1 MTTSVIL
8 GAGFSRSAGL
18 PLTRELFDKIPAHSS
33 RKDLQRQADVLA
45 AFEAWRADQQA
56 GEANAERWLEQL
68 YNDRDDP
75 LARMRFGTV
84 WADAIRFVLRRL
96 TESASAT
103 RPYYYGVASHKCAE
117 THRAF
122 WETVRTTVGLNYIV
136 TMNYD
141 ILAERALHSCG
152 ADGEHHPDWY
162 YGGFQYRQMVNQ
174 IRDVSR
180 KVGDPARD
188 RVVPLGTSIPIYK
201 LHGSVNWAWEPHAPS
216 MKIHNDVRAA
226 FRPNEDHGEP
236 AVIPPVPEK
245 SMHPEFQRIWL
256 EARKVLAASTT
267 WLICGYSLP
276 AYDLALEQFF
286 REAADEAH
294 GLERVIVIDPNSPE
308 LVDRWSFTGVDVVA
322 LPALQ
327 DALAN
332 WPFRSVG
339 PLTDN

>member
-1 MTTSVIL
+1 VTTSVIL
-8 GAGFSRSAGL
+8 GAGFSKSAGL
-18 PLTRELFDKIPAHSS
+18 PLTRELFDKVPAH
-33 RKDLQRQADVLA
+33 RPGADLRRQEEVLA
-45 AFEAWRADQQA
+45 AFETWRVDQPV
-56 GEANAERWLEQL
+56 GDANPERWLELL
-68 YNDRDDP
+68 YNDRDNA
-75 LARMRFGTV
+75 LAKMRFGTV

-103 RPYYYGVASHKCAE
+103 RPYYYGVASHKCGE

-122 WETVRTTVGLNYIV
+122 WETVKMTLGLHNVV

-141 ILAERALHSCG
+141 ILAERALHSQT

-162 YGGFQYRQMVNQ
+162 YSGFQYRQMVNQ

-180 KVGDPARD
+180 KPGDTARD
-188 RVVPLGTSIPIYK
+188 RNVPLGTSFPIYK
-201 LHGSVNWAWEPHAPS
+201 LHGSVNWAWEPHSPS

-245 SMHPEFQRIWL
+245 AMHPEFQRIWL
-256 EARKVLAASTT
+256 EAGKVLSQSTT

-276 AYDLALEQFF
+276 AYDEALERFF
-286 REAADEAH
+286 RDAAGSARD
-294 GLERVIVIDPNSPE
+294 LQRVIIIDPNSAD
-308 LVDRWSFTGVDVVA
+308 LVNRWAFTDVEILA
-322 LPALQ
+322 LPALH

-332 WPFRSVG
+332 WPFGIAETSV
-339 PLTDN
+339 